1 MNSRS
6 LLRAAGAFVLAGS
19 LVLAQKQPKPKSQK
33 ETDAVMA
40 IFNAQTPDAR
50 IEAAENLLTKFADTE
65 FKAVAL
71 QVAAA
76 SAQQKNDY
84 EKMVIYCER
93 TLEADPQNYSAML
106 MLANGIAQKTREFD
120 LDKEEKLARSEKYAK
135 SALDLIKVAPKPRPD
150 ITDAQWDEAKKDY
163 TSQAHEA
170 LGLSAMVRK
179 KYDVAASE
187 FKIAVEGGASP
198 DQATMVRLASAYN
211 LNGKPDDAIAVLDKL
226 MAMPDLNPQIKQ
238 VAEREKMTATK
249 LKSGAA
255 KPPSAPAPPPQVEIK
270 KLPLSRCPRICMFL
284 RRA

>member
-6 LLRAAGAFVLAGS
+6 LLRAAGALVLAGS

-33 ETDAVMA
+33 EADAVMA

-50 IEAAENLLTKFADTE
+50 IAAAENLLTKFADTE

-120 LDKEEKLARSEKYAK
+120 LDKEEKLAKSEKYAK
-135 SALDLIKVAPKPRPD
+135 SAMDLIKVAVKPRPD
-150 ITDAQWDEAKKDY
+150 ITDAQWEEAKKDY
-163 TSQAHEA
+163 MSQAHEA

-187 FKIAVEGGASP
+187 FKTAVEGAPTP
-198 DQATMVRLASAYN
+198 DQSTMVRLASAYN

-238 VAEREKMTATK
+238 FAEKEKVTAMK
-249 LKSGAA
+249 LKTGAA
-255 KPPSAPAPPPQVEIK
+255 KPPGSAPAPPPQVEIK
-270 KLPLSRCPRICMFL
+270 K
-284 RRA
+284 